1 VSVALAQS
9 VKVESTEDLA
19 VEILAEAVKLA
30 ANATPRPQQVSL
42 TKSIIEHAQNHGR
55 LGASAPTGV
64 GKSLS
69 YLSALA
75 ALSINEG
82 QKSVV
87 STETKQLQSQ
97 IIHKDLPTVI
107 EACRNVRGRAPKG
120 AVLKGRQNY
129 LCHVGLASYM
139 SLPDD
144 HRMSNSELARLAGKD
159 QSDLVNVWLSQK
171 LGDNAWDGSVDDL
184 PSGEGVDRDIAS
196 RLTTGSS
203 GCLGD
208 DCPFRAA
215 ERCFADS
222 AIAAAEESDI
232 AVTNHTMLAIE
243 LTKKIPVAYARAERD
258 PRILVIDEAHSL
270 EGVVRG
276 QEADHINPALAS
288 SVAKQIGTVGGAPL
302 SKPVARVVEKG
313 KELEQMLAMAA
324 DLTVDAKSY
333 HKTNAVL
340 HKRLDN
346 GILSFADALDNLR
359 SKADLKTRGVQ
370 GLEMLNRLNEH
381 IGNLQEMLDVTEN
394 KRTAMWIEPDGYHG
408 HTLVMQSIQVSTH
421 LARAIDAMTGD
432 SEESEAEDE
441 HHSTVV
447 AMSATLPRIVAS
459 NITGRGATYLTY
471 RSPFEVAFGS
481 SALYLPTDPDSMAPN
496 KRFELNRHTE
506 WATQTIVDLV
516 SANDGS
522 ALVLAAS
529 AASAETYYL
538 ALEQQVGK
546 ELPIIFYRDGS
557 SRIVV
562 ERWKRKSRAVLVAT
576 RGMMTGVDAP
586 GETCTLVVI
595 DRVPRAYPTLTHELR
610 VEAFTT
616 PKVERYLAEARVY
629 GGDAATLLEQAV
641 GRLIRSET
649 DHGMVA
655 ILDPRLNPDSPCH
668 YKPPY
673 STMYS
678 VFVNQFGAVLDSK
691 QDALEYVESQSTA
704 ER

>member
-1 VSVALAQS
+1 VALAQS
-9 VKVESTEDLA
+9 VKTTEELA
-19 VEILAEAVKLA
+19 IEILTEAVKLA
-30 ANATPRPQQVSL
+30 AGATPRPQQVSL
-42 TKSIIEHAQNHGR
+42 TNAIIDAAHNHGR
-55 LGASAPTGV
+55 LGVSAPTGV
-64 GKSLS
+64 GKSFA
-69 YLSALA
+69 YLAALA

-97 IIHKDLPTVI
+97 IIHKDLPTVV
-107 EACRNVRGRAPKG
+107 EASRIVIGRAPRG

-129 LCHVGLASYM
+129 LCHIGLSAYM
-139 SLPDD
+139 GLPDD
-144 HRMSNSELARLAGKD
+144 HGMTNVELSRLAGRE
-159 QSDLVNVWLSQK
+159 QTDLVNVWLSQK
-171 LGDNAWDGSVDDL
+171 LGDNSWDGSVDDL
-184 PSGEGVDRDIAS
+184 PSGDGVERDVAS
-196 RLTTGSS
+196 RLTTGSA

-208 DCPFRAA
+208 NCPFRTA

-258 PRILVIDEAHSL
+258 PRILVVDEAHAL

-276 QEADHINPALAS
+276 QEADHINPAMTTA
-288 SVAKQIGTVGGAPL
+288 VAKQVGVIGGSLLT
-302 SKPVARVVEKG
+302 KPVARVAEKG

-324 DLTVDAKSY
+324 ELTIDAKSY

-346 GILSFADALDNLR
+346 GIVALADALDSLR
-359 SKADLKTRGVQ
+359 SKVDLKSRGVQ
-370 GLEMLNRLNEH
+370 GLAILNRLNEH
-381 IGNLQEMLDVTEN
+381 INMLQEMLQITED
-394 KRTAMWIEPDGYHG
+394 RHTAMWVEPDGYHG

-432 SEESEAEDE
+432 IEGDED

-459 NITGRGATYLTY
+459 NITGRGGLYLTY
-471 RSPFEVAFGS
+471 RSPFETAYAS
-481 SALYLPTDPDSMAPN
+481 SALYLPIDPDSMTPN
-496 KRFELNRHTE
+496 KRFELGRHTE

-516 SANDGS
+516 SANGGS

-529 AASAETYYL
+529 AASAEKYYT

-557 SRIVV
+557 SRMVV
-562 ERWKRKSRAVLVAT
+562 ERWKRKTRAVLVAT

-629 GGDAATLLEQAV
+629 GGDAAFLLEQAV

-649 DHGMVA
+649 DNGMVA
-655 ILDPRLNPDSPCH
+655 ILDPRLHSESPCH

-678 VFVNQFGAVLDSK
+678 VFESQFGNVFNNK
-691 QDALEYVESQSTA
+691 QDALDYLEA
-704 ER
+704 